1 MGKII
6 TSEEL
11 NINMNDILK
20 QAGNEDI
27 LIKTPEGNIVAL
39 IDLKE
44 YEEFIR
50 LKKEAERSKR
60 FALLKQEAKENA
72 EFNKLTWEEAYALVE
87 RAREEVYQEKI
98 RKHKQGT
105 KS

>member
-1 MGKII
+1 MERII
-6 TSEEL
+6 TSDEL
-11 NINMNDILK
+11 STNMNDILK
-20 QAGNEDI
+20 QARNEDI
-27 LIKTPEGNIVAL
+27 LIKTPEGNIIVI

-87 RAREEVYQEKI
+87 RAREEVYQEKV
-98 RKHKQGT
+98 RKGKER
-105 KS
+105 